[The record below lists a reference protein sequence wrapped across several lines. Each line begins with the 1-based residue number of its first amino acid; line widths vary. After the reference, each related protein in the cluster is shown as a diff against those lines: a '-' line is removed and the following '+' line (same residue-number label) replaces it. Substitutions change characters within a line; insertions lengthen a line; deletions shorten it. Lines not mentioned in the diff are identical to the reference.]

1 MGLVPSLHMTSN
13 SISVIIPAFNAEKT
27 IRRALIS
34 VENQSLLPKE
44 VIVVD
49 DCSSDQ
55 TNEVIRE
62 YMEESRL
69 VIRHE
74 IQSTNAGAASARN
87 AGWNLAS
94 EKYIA
99 FLDADDMWHPKKLEI
114 QFNAM
119 ENSDD
124 CSMSCHYRHVTDLE
138 NWSEVQFD
146 ASVQRLFTFKDFL
159 IRNRCAT
166 PSVMVKRDITARFH
180 PGKRYAEDYLLWL
193 QISALYGPV
202 LFIDQP
208 LVHCS
213 NPIYGGPGLSGNL
226 KQMHKGETSALRQLK
241 KERLISFP
249 NYVLY
254 AIWWN
259 SKYMFR
265 QLDNR
270 LLKLRS

>member
-1 MGLVPSLHMTSN
+1 MTSN
-13 SISVIIPAFNAEKT
+13 SISVVIPAYNAEKT
-27 IRRALIS
+27 IRRALNS

-44 VIVVD
+44 VIVID
-49 DCSSDQ
+49 DCSSDR
-55 TNEVIRE
+55 TNEIIRE
-62 YMEESRL
+62 YMKESRL

-74 IQSTNAGAASARN
+74 IQSINSGAGSARN
-87 AGWNLAS
+87 AGWLLAS
-94 EKYIA
+94 EKYVA
-99 FLDADDMWHPKKLEI
+99 FLDADDIWHPRKLEI
-114 QFNAM
+114 QFAQM
-119 ENSDD
+119 EKSDS
-124 CSMSCHYRHVTDLE
+124 CAMSCHYRHVTD
-138 NWSEVQFD
+138 SEVWTEVKFD
-146 ASVQRLFTFKDFL
+146 SSHQRYFDFRDFL

-166 PSVMVKRDITARFH
+166 PSVMVKREITARFH

-202 LFIDQP
+202 LFIDLP

-226 KQMHKGETSALRQLK
+226 KQMHKDESLALRQIK
-241 KERLISFP
+241 KEGLISP
-249 NYVLY
+249 SSYVLY

-259 SKYMFR
+259 SKYLFR

>member
-1 MGLVPSLHMTSN
+1 MELVPSLHMTSN

-27 IRRALIS
+27 IRRALRS

-44 VIVVD
+44 VIVID
-49 DCSSDQ
+49 DCSSDR

-62 YMEESRL
+62 YMKETRL

-74 IQSTNAGAASARN
+74 IQYTNSGAASARN

-99 FLDADDMWHPKKLEI
+99 FLDADDLWHPKKLEI

-119 ENSDD
+119 EISDD

-166 PSVMVKRDITARFH
+166 PSVMVKREITARFH
-180 PGKRYAEDYLLWL
+180 PGKRYAEA
-193 QISALYGPV
+193 I
-202 LFIDQP
+202 
-208 LVHCS
+208 
-213 NPIYGGPGLSGNL
+213 
-226 KQMHKGETSALRQLK
+226 RQQVV
-241 KERLISFP
+241 E
-249 NYVLY
+249 
-254 AIWWN
+254 AT
-259 SKYMFR
+259 
-265 QLDNR
+265 
-270 LLKLRS
+270 

>member
-1 MGLVPSLHMTSN
+1 MTSH
-13 SISVIIPAFNAEKT
+13 SISVIIPAYNAEKT
-27 IRRALIS
+27 IRRTLNS
-34 VENQSLLPKE
+34 VENQTMLPKE

-49 DCSSDQ
+49 DCSIDQ
-55 TNEVIRE
+55 TNAIIRE
-62 YMEESRL
+62 YMNTSKL
-69 VIRHE
+69 NIRHE
-74 IQSTNAGAASARN
+74 IQAANAGAGSARN
-87 AGWNLAS
+87 AGWLVAS
-94 EKYIA
+94 EKYVA

-124 CSMSCHYRHVTDLE
+124 YSMSCHYRNVTDLE

-166 PSVMVKRDITARFH
+166 PSVMVKREITARFH

-193 QISALYGPV
+193 QISAMYGPV
-202 LFIDQP
+202 LFIDLP

-226 KQMHKGETSALRQLK
+226 KQMHKGESSALRQLK
-241 KERLISFP
+241 KEGLISLST
-249 NYVLY
+249 YVLY

-259 SKYMFR
+259 SKYIFR